1 MKLVQCKIEN
11 FGKLSDFSFDFSE
24 GIHIICQKNG
34 WGKSTLAAFIRVMF
48 FGFENPG
55 KKDKLVN
62 ERKRFMPWQ
71 GGVYGGSVTFEV
83 KGKQYIMRRVFDK
96 REKDDEFELRE
107 ADTNLPSEDFS
118 SNIGEELFGIDAAS
132 FRRTVFLSQQDCE
145 AGATDRVHAKLGN
158 LVENTDDI
166 NSFQTVYNKLK
177 DQTTKMSPNRKTGS
191 LNKEKVVISDME
203 NSLREEDSVVKSIR
217 EVEELRKVQAD
228 RRDDLEQEIQKAQ
241 KNQAKISETLDF
253 SVKKKEYATLLAA
266 CQEAQEALAVMQ
278 NRFPDK
284 EHIPSQEQV
293 EKWQDQE
300 RQCEEYRDIL
310 LENQLTPEE
319 MTSFRQVKHLL
330 GNQIPSEEDMEELE
344 EALKEYDGL
353 KLTILSERL
362 APE

>member
-1 MKLVQCKIEN
+1 M
-11 FGKLSDFSFDFSE
+11 
-24 GIHIICQKNG
+24 
-34 WGKSTLAAFIRVMF
+34 
-48 FGFENPG
+48 
-55 KKDKLVN
+55 
-62 ERKRFMPWQ
+62 
-71 GGVYGGSVTFEV
+71 
-83 KGKQYIMRRVFDK
+83 
-96 REKDDEFELRE
+96 
-107 ADTNLPSEDFS
+107 
-118 SNIGEELFGIDAAS
+118 
-132 FRRTVFLSQQDCE
+132 RRTVFLSQQDCE

-228 RRDDLEQEIQKAQ
+228 RRDDLEREIQKAQ

-253 SVKKKEYATLLAA
+253 GVKKKEYATLLAA

-319 MTSFRQVKHLL
+319 IGRASCR
-330 GNQIPSEEDMEELE
+330 
-344 EALKEYDGL
+344 
-353 KLTILSERL
+353 ERV
-362 APE
+362 